1 MALEQKLNLR
11 LSQRLIMTPS
21 LQQAIKLLQMTK
33 LELQEEIT
41 QELTENPLLEEAVSE
56 GPAETPE
63 AEAERLDAED
73 APPQGPEPEASASP
87 SEATPAVTEPAP
99 APEAPSAA
107 AETPAADAEKE
118 PDSFDEID
126 YESYFQDY
134 MDLSY
139 RPQAPSEEVESR
151 PLDAVLSRPQSLSDH
166 LLWQLDMSA
175 LSARQKEIAQ
185 AIIGN
190 IDESGYLEASFEEI
204 AAMGPYTVDEVE
216 TALHRVQDFD
226 PPGVAARDVRECLL
240 LQIAFHDMEGTPAES
255 VVRDHFDLLQARKF
269 RDLAQVLQLPLDETM
284 AVVESIRHLD
294 PKPGK
299 KYNAQSG
306 AYVIPDVYVLKIDKG
321 YTIVLNEEGLPRL
334 RISPFYRRLIDRN
347 NPEATPE
354 TREYAREKFRSAF
367 RLIKSLEER
376 QRTIY
381 KVAKSIVKHQEGFL
395 DHGYEH
401 MRPLILRDV
410 ADDIG
415 MHESTVSRV
424 VNHKYMHTP
433 RGLFEM
439 RFFFHSGLA
448 SDGGDEVSSLTVK
461 ERIKKAVAEEDAQ
474 SPLSDAAI
482 VQMLSREGLRIARRT
497 IAKYR
502 EELRIPSSNERRQG
516 FR

>member
-1 MALEQKLNLR
+1 MALEQKLHLR
-11 LSQRLIMTPS
+11 LSQKLIMTPS

-41 QELTENPLLEEAVSE
+41 QELTENPLLEESE
-56 GPAETPE
+56 GERPEGEEGAGEGPEGEAPTAEAAPAE
-63 AEAERLDAED
+63 
-73 APPQGPEPEASASP
+73 
-87 SEATPAVTEPAP
+87 AP
-99 APEAPSAA
+99 APEG
-107 AETPAADAEKE
+107 EKE
-118 PDSFDEID
+118 KDSFDEID

-139 RPQAPSEEVESR
+139 RPQAPSEEFEPR
-151 PLDAVLSRPQSLSDH
+151 PLDAVLSKPQSLTDH
-166 LLWQLDMSA
+166 LLWQLDMSP
-175 LSARQKEIAQ
+175 LPGPRKEIAQ

-190 IDESGYLEASFEEI
+190 LDESGMLQASLEEV
-204 AAMGPYTVDEVE
+204 AAMGPYSIEEVE
-216 TALHRVQDFD
+216 LALHHVQELD
-226 PPGVAARDVRECLL
+226 PPGIAARDVRECLL
-240 LQIAFHDMEGTPAES
+240 LQIAFQDLEGTPAETI
-255 VVRDHFDLLQARKF
+255 VRDHFDFLQGRKF
-269 RDLAQVLQLPLDETM
+269 RDLAQAMNLSLEETM
-284 AVVESIRHLD
+284 EAVEIIRHLD

-299 KYNAQSG
+299 KYNSQAG
-306 AYVIPDVYVLKIDKG
+306 AYVVPDVYVLKIDKG

-381 KVAKSIVKHQEGFL
+381 KVATSIVKHQEGFL
-395 DHGYEH
+395 DYGFEH

-439 RFFFHSGLA
+439 RFFFHSGLV
-448 SDGGDEVSSLTVK
+448 SDSGQDVSSLAVK
-461 ERIKKAVAEEDAQ
+461 ERIKKAVAEEDAGH
-474 SPLSDAAI
+474 PLSDAAI
-482 VQMLSREGLRIARRT
+482 VQILGREGLRIARRT

>member
-11 LSQRLIMTPS
+11 LSQKLIMTPS

-33 LELQEEIT
+33 LEIQEEIT
-41 QELTENPLLEEAVSE
+41 LELTENPLLEEVLEAPAEAERPESE
-56 GPAETPE
+56 DAPAEGGEAGDPESAPAETPGE
-63 AEAERLDAED
+63 E
-73 APPQGPEPEASASP
+73 APPAEVAGPEPER
-87 SEATPAVTEPAP
+87 E
-99 APEAPSAA
+99 
-107 AETPAADAEKE
+107 ADA
-118 PDSFDEID
+118 FDEID

-139 RPQAPSEEVESR
+139 IPQVPAEEIEAR
-151 PLDAVLSRPQSLSDH
+151 PLDAVLSRPQSLHDH
-166 LLWQLDMSA
+166 LQWQLEMA
-175 LSARQKEIAQ
+175 IVPPLRKEIAQ

-190 IDESGYLEASFEEI
+190 IDEAGYLQASFDEI
-204 AAMGPYTVDEVE
+204 AAMGPYVLEEVE
-216 TALHRVQDFD
+216 MALHLVQDFD
-226 PPGVAARDVRECLL
+226 PPGVGARNLRECLL
-240 LQIAFHDMEGTPAES
+240 LQIAFHDMEGTPVEQIIK
-255 VVRDHFDLLQARKF
+255 DHFDLLQNRKF
-269 RDLAQVLQLPLDETM
+269 RDLAHVLGCSLEEVM
-284 AVVESIRHLD
+284 AFIDTIRHLD

-299 KYNAQSG
+299 KYNSG
-306 AYVIPDVYVLKIDKG
+306 SSDYVIPDVYVLKIDKG
-321 YTIVLNEEGLPRL
+321 YTVVLNEDGLPRL

-347 NPEATPE
+347 NPEATRE

-381 KVAKSIVKHQEGFL
+381 KVAKSIVKHQQGFL
-395 DHGYEH
+395 DYGYEH

-439 RFFFHSGLA
+439 RFFFHSGIS
-448 SDGGDEVSSLTVK
+448 SDHGQDVSSLTVK
-461 ERIKKAVAEEDAQ
+461 ERIKKAVADEEAAH
-474 SPLSDAAI
+474 PLSDAAI
-482 VQMLSREGLRIARRT
+482 VQLLGREGLRIARRT
-497 IAKYR
+497 VAKYR

>member
-33 LELQEEIT
+33 LELQEEVT
-41 QELTENPLLEEAVSE
+41 QELTENPMLEEVQEPAPE
-56 GPAETPE
+56 GERAETDETPAETPE
-63 AEAERLDAED
+63 SEVAA
-73 APPQGPEPEASASP
+73 PEPTSEVPSP
-87 SEATPAVTEPAP
+87 AETAP
-99 APEAPSAA
+99 
-107 AETPAADAEKE
+107 ETPAEPEREADA
-118 PDSFDEID
+118 FDEID
-126 YESYFQDY
+126 YEAYFQDY

-139 RPQAPSEEVESR
+139 SPQAPREEVETR
-151 PLDAVLSRPQSLSDH
+151 PLDAVLSRPQGLTEH
-166 LLWQLDMSA
+166 LLWQLEMSI
-175 LSARQKEIAQ
+175 LPARQKEIAQ

-190 IDESGYLEASFEEI
+190 LDESGYLRASSEEL
-204 AAMGPYTVDEVE
+204 AEMGPYTPEEVE
-216 TALHRVQDFD
+216 IVLHLVQEFD
-226 PPGVAARDVRECLL
+226 PPGVGARDVRECLL
-240 LQIAFHDMEGTPAES
+240 LQIAFHDMEGTPVEAI
-255 VVRDHFDLLQARKF
+255 VRDHFELLEHRKF
-269 RDLAQVLQLPLDETM
+269 RDLAHVLGCTLDEVM
-284 AVVESIRHLD
+284 AYVETIRHLD

-299 KYNAQSG
+299 KHNAG
-306 AYVIPDVYVLKIDKG
+306 NNHYVTPDVYVLKIDKG

-334 RISPFYRRLIDRN
+334 RISPFYRKLIDRN
-347 NPEATPE
+347 NPEATRE

-381 KVAKSIVKHQEGFL
+381 KVAKSIVKHQQGFL
-395 DHGYEH
+395 DYGYEH

-439 RFFFHSGLA
+439 RFFFHSGIS
-448 SDGGDEVSSLTVK
+448 SDAGQDVSSLTVK
-461 ERIKKAVAEEDAQ
+461 ERIKKAVAEEDAAH
-474 SPLSDAAI
+474 PLSDAAL
-482 VQMLSREGLRIARRT
+482 VQFLAREGLRIARRT
-497 IAKYR
+497 VAKYR

>member
-33 LELQEEIT
+33 LELQEEVT
-41 QELTENPLLEEAVSE
+41 QELTENPMLEEVQEPS
-56 GPAETPE
+56 
-63 AEAERLDAED
+63 AEAERAETD
-73 APPQGPEPEASASP
+73 
-87 SEATPAVTEPAP
+87 
-99 APEAPSAA
+99 
-107 AETPAADAEKE
+107 ETPAEAPESEVAAPEPASEVAAPAEAAPETPAEPERETDA
-118 PDSFDEID
+118 FDEID
-126 YESYFQDY
+126 YEAYFQDY

-139 RPQAPSEEVESR
+139 SPQAPREEVETR
-151 PLDAVLSRPQSLSDH
+151 PLDAVLSRPQGLSEH
-166 LLWQLDMSA
+166 LMWQLEMSP
-175 LSARQKEIAQ
+175 LPARQKEIAQ

-190 IDESGYLEASFEEI
+190 LDESGYLRASSEEL
-204 AAMGPYTVDEVE
+204 AAMGPYTPEEVE
-216 TALHRVQDFD
+216 IVLHLVQEFD
-226 PPGVAARDVRECLL
+226 PPGVGARDVRECLL
-240 LQIAFHDMEGTPAES
+240 LQIAFHDMEGTPVEAI
-255 VVRDHFDLLQARKF
+255 VRDHFELLEHRKF
-269 RDLAQVLQLPLDETM
+269 RDLAHVLGCTLEEVMTYVET
-284 AVVESIRHLD
+284 IRHLD

-299 KYNAQSG
+299 KHNAG
-306 AYVIPDVYVLKIDKG
+306 NNHYVTPDVYVLKIDKG

-347 NPEATPE
+347 NPEATRE

-381 KVAKSIVKHQEGFL
+381 KVAKSIVKHQQGFL
-395 DHGYEH
+395 DYGYEH

-439 RFFFHSGLA
+439 RFFFHSGISTDA
-448 SDGGDEVSSLTVK
+448 GQDVSSLTVK
-461 ERIKKAVAEEDAQ
+461 ERIKKAVAEEDAGH
-474 SPLSDAAI
+474 PLSDAAL
-482 VQMLSREGLRIARRT
+482 VQFLGREGLRIARRT
-497 IAKYR
+497 VAKYR

>member
-41 QELTENPLLEEAVSE
+41 QELTENPLLEEGE
-56 GPAETPE
+56 GPGETTEDAERLEGDDATPQE
-63 AEAERLDAED
+63 AEAETSAAPAE
-73 APPQGPEPEASASP
+73 AVPAG
-87 SEATPAVTEPAP
+87 SEAAP
-99 APEAPSAA
+99 AAEAPVPPAEAPA
-107 AETPAADAEKE
+107 AEAEKE

-139 RPQAPSEEVESR
+139 RPQAPSEEVEAR
-151 PLDAVLSRPQSLSDH
+151 PLDAVLSRPQSLADH
-166 LLWQLDMSA
+166 LLWQLDMGA

-190 IDESGYLEASFEEI
+190 IDDAGYLEASFEEI
-204 AAMGPYTVDEVE
+204 AAMGPYTLDEVE
-216 TALHRVQDFD
+216 SALHRVQDFD

-255 VVRDHFDLLQARKF
+255 IVRDHFDLLQARKF
-269 RDLAQVLQLPLDETM
+269 RDLAQALQLPLDETM

>member
-1 MALEQKLNLR
+1 MALEQKLHLR
-11 LSQRLIMTPS
+11 LSQKLIMTPS

-41 QELTENPLLEEAVSE
+41 QELTENPLLEEQE
-56 GPAETPE
+56 GQAEGEEASPEAPE
-63 AEAERLDAED
+63 AEASQAE
-73 APPQGPEPEASASP
+73 AIPGQEPAA
-87 SEATPAVTEPAP
+87 ADAP
-99 APEAPSAA
+99 APEG
-107 AETPAADAEKE
+107 EKE
-118 PDSFDEID
+118 KDSFDEID

-139 RPQAPSEEVESR
+139 RPQAPSEEFEPR
-151 PLDAVLSRPQSLSDH
+151 PLDAVLSKPQSLTDH
-166 LLWQLDMSA
+166 LLWQLDMSP
-175 LSARQKEIAQ
+175 LPGARKEIAQ

-190 IDESGYLEASFEEI
+190 LDESGMLQASLEEV
-204 AAMGPYTVDEVE
+204 AAMGPYPIEEVE
-216 TALHRVQDFD
+216 LALHHVQEMD
-226 PPGVAARDVRECLL
+226 PPGIAARDVRECLL
-240 LQIAFHDMEGTPAES
+240 LQIAFQDLEGTHAETI
-255 VVRDHFDLLQARKF
+255 VRDHFDLLQGRKF
-269 RDLAQVLQLPLDETM
+269 RDLAQAMNLSLEETM
-284 AVVESIRHLD
+284 EAVEIIRHLD

-299 KYNAQSG
+299 KYNSQAG
-306 AYVIPDVYVLKIDKG
+306 AYVVPDVYVLKIDKG

-381 KVAKSIVKHQEGFL
+381 KVATSIVKHQEGFL
-395 DHGYEH
+395 DYGFEH

-439 RFFFHSGLA
+439 RFFFHSGLV
-448 SDGGDEVSSLTVK
+448 SDSGQDVSSLAVK
-461 ERIKKAVAEEDAQ
+461 ERIKKAVAEEDAGH
-474 SPLSDAAI
+474 PLSDAAI
-482 VQMLSREGLRIARRT
+482 VQILGREGLRIARRT

>member
-33 LELQEEIT
+33 LELQEEVT
-41 QELTENPLLEEAVSE
+41 QELTENPMLEEVQEPAPE
-56 GPAETPE
+56 GERAESDETPAETPE
-63 AEAERLDAED
+63 AEVAA
-73 APPQGPEPEASASP
+73 PEPAS
-87 SEATPAVTEPAP
+87 EVPAP
-99 APEAPSAA
+99 AEPER
-107 AETPAADAEKE
+107 EAD
-118 PDSFDEID
+118 PFDEID
-126 YESYFQDY
+126 YEAYFQDY

-139 RPQAPSEEVESR
+139 TPQAPREEVEAR
-151 PLDAVLSRPQSLSDH
+151 PLDAVLSRPQGLSEH
-166 LLWQLDMSA
+166 LFWQLEMSS
-175 LSARQKEIAQ
+175 LPARQKEIAQ

-190 IDESGYLEASFEEI
+190 LDESGYLRASSEEL
-204 AAMGPYTVDEVE
+204 AAMGPYTSEEVE
-216 TALHRVQDFD
+216 HVLHLVQEFD
-226 PPGVAARDVRECLL
+226 PPGVGARDVRECLL
-240 LQIAFHDMEGTPAES
+240 LQIAFHDMEGTPVEAI
-255 VVRDHFDLLQARKF
+255 VRDHFELLEHRKF
-269 RDLAQVLQLPLDETM
+269 RDLAHVLGCTLEEVMTY
-284 AVVESIRHLD
+284 VEAIRHLD

-299 KYNAQSG
+299 KHNAGSNH
-306 AYVIPDVYVLKIDKG
+306 YVTPDVYVLKIDKG

-347 NPEATPE
+347 NPEATRE

-381 KVAKSIVKHQEGFL
+381 KVAKSIVKHQQGFL
-395 DHGYEH
+395 DYGYEH

-439 RFFFHSGLA
+439 RFFFHSGIS
-448 SDGGDEVSSLTVK
+448 SDAGQDVSSLTVK
-461 ERIKKAVAEEDAQ
+461 ERIKKAVAEEDSAH
-474 SPLSDAAI
+474 PLSDAAL
-482 VQMLSREGLRIARRT
+482 VQFLGREGLRIARRT
-497 IAKYR
+497 VAKYR